1 MEFAK
6 KNPRNSNKKNP
17 KSEKGKRRR
26 FRISLTESA
35 KSSPHRIRI
44 RNGKRPNRPQN
55 IQRATDDEPSVVGDD
70 VGLRK
75 KNEKKKRIKQV
86 NVVVLTLADR
96 VRSPSRSS
104 ADCGR
109 SNARPTGGDF
119 DRWAAIFVAT
129 VPLFYFFTFLR
140 PIDSRM
146 PKKKQG
152 HQESHFGRI
161 FIHDRCYSNV
171 LLFYLAFAL
180 EYLDIHHCLTVDS
193 HLDFFLNLQLS
204 RSI

>member
-1 MEFAK
+1 MNGVCEKKSEEFQQ
-6 KNPRNSNKKNP
+6 KNP

-140 PIDSRM
+140 PIDS
-146 PKKKQG
+146 PNAQKKTG
-152 HQESHFGRI
+152 SSRESFRSYL
-161 FIHDRCYSNV
+161 YS
-171 LLFYLAFAL
+171 
-180 EYLDIHHCLTVDS
+180 
-193 HLDFFLNLQLS
+193 
-204 RSI
+204 